1 MLPTLRLRPVVV
13 AAGGRGRGRRGSR
26 YCRYNWLMRTFGFRQ
41 AAEFW
46 EVAGDPELAFRLHA
60 LVGGVP
66 DYKDLC
72 GGAGPRSRAD
82 FDRWVQL
89 RLLNPASVMFRSG
102 GLMLGEGTPAADL
115 AACVSALGAIV
126 AGAARPSQIAA
137 ALGQPEGTVDDLL
150 VALTGMGVI
159 ERLQDPLDG
168 GRSGLVIVKPIAR
181 LHQLV
186 IAPYVAELAAGRA
199 DRVWALSRAAVTGKI
214 YRPHFASLARQWC
227 LRHAAEETVG
237 GVARAARP
245 TAIACR
251 EHLREHE
258 LEAIFVEEPVATGR
272 VLAIGETNAASGPM
286 DAEQLR
292 RLDHLPGLLPD
303 DRVGQPPR
311 LLLFSRSGFAAGLA
325 AEAAARPDVELVDLE
340 R

>member
-1 MLPTLRLRPVVV
+1 
-13 AAGGRGRGRRGSR
+13 
-26 YCRYNWLMRTFGFRQ
+26 MRMFGFRQ

-60 LVGGVP
+60 LVGAAP
-66 DYKDLC
+66 EDKDLC
-72 GGAGPRSRAD
+72 GGAGPLSLAD

-89 RLLNPASVMFRSG
+89 RLLNPASGMFRSG
-102 GLMLGEGTPAADL
+102 GLMPGEGTPTADL
-115 AACVSALGAIV
+115 AACVSVLGAIA
-126 AGAARPSQIAA
+126 AGAALPSQIAA
-137 ALGQPEGTVDDLL
+137 ALGRPEGTIDDLL
-150 VALTGMGVI
+150 AALTGMGVI

-186 IAPYVAELAAGRA
+186 IAPHEAELAAGQA
-199 DRVWALSRAAVTGKI
+199 DRVWALSRATVAGRI

-237 GVARAARP
+237 GVAHAARP

-251 EHLREHE
+251 EHRREHG

-286 DAEQLR
+286 DAGQLG
-292 RLDHLPGLLPD
+292 RLDHLRALLPD
-303 DRVGQPPR
+303 ERVGQPPR

-325 AEAAARPDVELVDLE
+325 AVAAARPDVELVDLE
-340 R
+340 RLYRGR

>member
-1 MLPTLRLRPVVV
+1 
-13 AAGGRGRGRRGSR
+13 
-26 YCRYNWLMRTFGFRQ
+26 MRTFGFRE

-60 LVGGVP
+60 LVGGAP
-66 DYKDLC
+66 EYKDLC
-72 GGAGPRSRAD
+72 GTGPLSLAD
-82 FDRWVQL
+82 FDHWVQL

-102 GLMLGEGTPAADL
+102 GLTLGEEAATADL
-115 AACVSALGAIV
+115 ASCASVLGAIA
-126 AGAARPSQIAA
+126 AGAARPSEIAA
-137 ALGQPEGTVDDLL
+137 ALGRPAGTVDDLL
-150 VALTGMGVI
+150 AALTGMCVI

-168 GRSGLVIVKPIAR
+168 KRSGFVIVKPVAR

-186 IAPYVAELAAGRA
+186 IAPYEAELAAGQA
-199 DRVWALSRAAVTGKI
+199 NRVWVLSQATVAGRI
-214 YRPHFASLARQWC
+214 YRPHFASVARQWC

-251 EHLREHE
+251 EHLEEHE

-272 VLAIGETNAASGPM
+272 ALAIGETNAASGPM
-286 DAEQLR
+286 DAGQLR
-292 RLDHLPGLLPD
+292 RLDHLRALLPD
-303 DRVGQPPR
+303 ERVGQPPR

-340 R
+340 RLYRGV